1 MTTRIAICTHFS
13 IEHFRGGEKWAVNL
27 ANDLVKDDSIAVS
40 VRSLPYAPNGDRKV
54 VAEDVL
60 DEAVPY
66 VEAWRHDLAGVD
78 AAYVMYHPGASVVN
92 FHGADHYIAGIHSW
106 LYVSPQLF
114 EQHYGVIPTVTKL
127 AYRAFGRY
135 DLDRY
140 DAVHSVTPVTEH
152 IFSPSIF
159 IPNFVD
165 TTLFEPDR
173 ASLFDRFTAFVPAA
187 HIDEKGW
194 DISRAVAARASPDI
208 SFITTGTTDSP
219 DIETTGFLSERELA
233 DLYSRSHV
241 VLHPARVD
249 TDSMVINEAIASGTP
264 VVTTPLPTHVRE
276 NDAIVHASSVD
287 EIVSVISG
295 LASEFS
301 TTRGAYDAR
310 SELARTIAADRSK
323 EKILPKLQKLLT
335 TVADSAEDLHPDV
348 TERTDHRSALAS
360 TPPGHAEEKL

>member
-27 ANDLVKDDSIAVS
+27 ANNLAKDDSISVS
-40 VRSLPYAPNGDRKV
+40 IRSLPYAPNSDRKV
-54 VAEDVL
+54 EAENVL
-60 DEAVPY
+60 AESVTY
-66 VEAWRHDLAGVD
+66 VEAWRHDLSGVD
-78 AAYVMYHPGASVVN
+78 TAYVMYHPGARVVN

-140 DAVHSVTPVTEH
+140 EAVHSVTPVTDH
-152 IFSPSIF
+152 IFGRCIF

-165 TTLFEPDR
+165 TTLFKPGR
-173 ASLFDRFTAFVPAA
+173 ASLFERFTAFVPAA

-194 DISRAVAARASPDI
+194 DISKAVAARVSPHI

-219 DIETTGFLSERELA
+219 DIEATGFLSECELA
-233 DLYSRSHV
+233 DLYSKVHV

-264 VVTTPLPTHVRE
+264 VVTTPLSTHIRE
-276 NDAIVHASSVD
+276 NDAIVHANSVD
-287 EIVSVISG
+287 EIASAVSR

-301 TTRGAYDAR
+301 TSRVAYDAR
-310 SELARTIAADRSK
+310 SELARNIASDRSK
-323 EKILPKLQKLLT
+323 DEILPKLQKLLT
-335 TVADSAEDLHPDV
+335 TVVNSTEEIHLNASEGTDV
-348 TERTDHRSALAS
+348 RSPLSS
-360 TPPGHAEEKL
+360 TAPGNVEEKL